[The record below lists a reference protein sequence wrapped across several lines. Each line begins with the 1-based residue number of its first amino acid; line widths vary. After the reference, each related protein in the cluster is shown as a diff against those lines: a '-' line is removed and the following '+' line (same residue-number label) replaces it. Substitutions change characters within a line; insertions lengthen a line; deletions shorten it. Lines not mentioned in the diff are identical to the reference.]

1 MSSTMQQ
8 GNNNNFLNKNLMTI
22 DNDTQPQQQQQQNNY
37 MEIMNIP
44 LKRNIMSPDI
54 IPSTI
59 ALTPTSPSNFY
70 VAQPFQQFTY
80 STNNELNS
88 STILPIT
95 LTNITS
101 DQQIDKN
108 YNTFNDLITTFVDTP
123 NSIYTTTP
131 CSDIYYQCGGG
142 GSNNAKEDVFTFEP
156 EHIERFHQTY
166 QYNDETNII
175 YMDSEYYN
183 YDEINCQSKNN
194 SPCSSPIIDPW
205 MCTNLQ
211 QTSASSPKET
221 NVNTEQQQHQQIL
234 PSIKTI
240 TNQFNAADNDTAL
253 SEYFDTSFLEECQ
266 QSNDTKCY
274 EYDSLTSD
282 NFNVNTCE
290 KPNREYKHIWT
301 ATELSIPSDALSITT
316 LTTVSTENNNEN
328 MNEMEELYD
337 ASPIPPQHQP
347 MQHEHTDQSDQN
359 DGNNGPLECKWIN
372 CNQMFTDQC
381 SMVSHIERN
390 HVELKKGEEFSCFW
404 INCVRQNKPFNARY
418 KLLIHMRVHSGEKP
432 NKCPVSFF

>member
-8 GNNNNFLNKNLMTI
+8 GNKNFSNKNLMTI
-22 DNDTQPQQQQQQNNY
+22 DSDNQQNF

-44 LKRNIMSPDI
+44 LKRNLMSPDI

-80 STNNELNS
+80 STSELNS
-88 STILPIT
+88 STIIPIT
-95 LTNITS
+95 LTNVTS
-101 DQQIDKN
+101 ETLIEKN
-108 YNTFNDLITTFVDTP
+108 DTFSDLITSFVDTP
-123 NSIYTTTP
+123 NSIYTVTP
-131 CSDIYYQCGGG
+131 CSDIYYQSS
-142 GSNNAKEDVFTFEP
+142 SNNAKEDVFTFEP
-156 EHIERFHQTY
+156 EHIERFQQTY
-166 QYNDETNII
+166 QYNNSDESNVI
-175 YMDSEYYN
+175 YMESEYYN

-205 MCTNLQ
+205 MCTNLH
-211 QTSASSPKET
+211 TSTTTPKET
-221 NVNTEQQQHQQIL
+221 NINEQQIL

-240 TNQFNAADNDTAL
+240 SNQFNTNGDATL
-253 SEYFDTSFLEECQ
+253 SEYFDTSFLEECAQ
-266 QSNDTKCY
+266 PNDSKCY
-274 EYDSLTSD
+274 EYDSPTLD
-282 NFNVNTCE
+282 NYNIDTGE
-290 KPNREYKHIWT
+290 KPNREYKNLWT
-301 ATELSIPSDALSITT
+301 ATSSKIITT
-316 LTTVSTENNNEN
+316 TLPASSIAIHNITTVSNEN
-328 MNEMEELYD
+328 INENEELYD
-337 ASPIPPQHQP
+337 ASPIPPQHQL
-347 MQHEHTDQSDQN
+347 QQERLQQTDQN
-359 DGNNGPLECKWIN
+359 DIDNNSGSLECKWID

-432 NKCPVSFF
+432 NKCPVSFFFFFYKVRCE